1 MAVSKPSR
9 CVIDHSRFIN
19 NKGSRRGAFVYYR
32 GCVMRKHI
40 LLSLIGPIQVL
51 LFFRLAEE
59 PVADGLDLVGIVEG
73 VHVLAPFAV
82 GGEYGA

>member
-1 MAVSKPSR
+1 MSLTTPDSSTTKAPLREPLFIIVDVS
-9 CVIDHSRFIN
+9 C
-19 NKGSRRGAFVYYR
+19 G
-32 GCVMRKHI
+32 KHI

-59 PVADGLDLVGIVEG
+59 PVADSLNLVGVVEG

-82 GGEYGA
+82 GREYGA